1 MPVRGSPGV
10 AADTGTESKGSTGI
24 QEVGRQDKGVLQDRV
39 VLQVVLQEVRQ
50 AVLQG
55 VRRDRQ
61 DRRELRG
68 HQGVQG
74 SETVE
79 VLQTGRQVD
88 QDRWEAWVHVEGSLL
103 VPEVGV
109 DEVVEDQSRRRRLRR
124 RHRGLRQV
132 VRDWVVEMSLRE
144 EVRSWEDFRTTV
156 GAFQRKVPN

>member
-1 MPVRGSPGV
+1 MVPVRGSPGV

-24 QEVGRQDKGVLQDRV
+24 QEVGRQGKGVLQDRV

-79 VLQTGRQVD
+79 VLQTGRQAD
-88 QDRWEAWVHVEGSLL
+88 QDRREAWVHVEGSPL

-109 DEVVEDQSRRRRLRR
+109 DEVVEDQSRRRR
-124 RHRGLRQV
+124 HRGLRQV
-132 VRDWVVEMSLRE
+132 VRDWVVEMPLRE
-144 EVRSWEDFRTTV
+144 EVRSWEGFCTTV

>member
-1 MPVRGSPGV
+1 MPVRGLRVV
-10 AADTGTESKGSTGI
+10 AADTGTESKGSTGT
-24 QEVGRQDKGVLQDRV
+24 QEVDRQDKG
-39 VLQVVLQEVRQ
+39 VLQEVRQ

-79 VLQTGRQVD
+79 VLQTGRQVG
-88 QDRWEAWVHVEGSLL
+88 QDRREAWVHVEGSLL

-109 DEVVEDQSRRRRLRR
+109 DEVVEDQSCRRCLC
-124 RHRGLRQV
+124 HCHWALRQV
-132 VRDWVVEMSLRE
+132 VHDWVVEEPLRE
-144 EVRSWEDFRTTV
+144 EVRS
-156 GAFQRKVPN
+156 

>member
-39 VLQVVLQEVRQ
+39 VRQ

-68 HQGVQG
+68 HQGARG

-88 QDRWEAWVHVEGSLL
+88 QDRREAWVHVEGSLL

-109 DEVVEDQSRRRRLRR
+109 DEVVEDRSRRRRLRR

>member
-1 MPVRGSPGV
+1 MPVRGSRVV
-10 AADTGTESKGSTGI
+10 AADTDTESKGSTGI
-24 QEVGRQDKGVLQDRV
+24 QEVGRQGKGVLQDRV

-55 VRRDRQ
+55 VLQGVRRDRQ

-68 HQGVQG
+68 HQGVQD

-79 VLQTGRQVD
+79 VLQMGRQVD
-88 QDRWEAWVHVEGSLL
+88 QGRREAWVHVEGSLL

-124 RHRGLRQV
+124 RHRGLQQV
-132 VRDWVVEMSLRE
+132 VRDWVVETPLRE
-144 EVRSWEDFRTTV
+144 EVRS
-156 GAFQRKVPN
+156 

>member
-1 MPVRGSPGV
+1 MPVRGSPVV

-24 QEVGRQDKGVLQDRV
+24 QEVGRQGKGVLQDRV

-55 VRRDRQ
+55 VRHDRQ

-74 SETVE
+74 SGTVE

-88 QDRWEAWVHVEGSLL
+88 QDRREAWVHVGGSLL

-109 DEVVEDQSRRRRLRR
+109 DEVVEDQSRRRLRR

-132 VRDWVVEMSLRE
+132 VRDWVVEVPLRE
-144 EVRSWEDFRTTV
+144 EVRS
-156 GAFQRKVPN
+156 